1 MSDCLPVCWIILHSY
16 QPVFKSHFTFTFQQ
30 NLWLPTYI
38 FPWWNRKNIW
48 TSEKLQDSVSLPVW
62 TQANFS
68 FEHEVLFGHFASWF
82 WHVSDTED
90 SLWAQSVI
98 WAFCQLILTCI
109 WHQRQFVST
118 EYHLGILSIGSDVY
132 LMSRTICEH
141 GVLFGHFCQLIWH
154 ESTIEGQFVNAE
166 CYLGILPIDLTC
178 VMSGTVCVGQVF
190 IWSSSWGTCDSSV
203 FWCVSIYSICVTGVI
218 AVFCKT
224 GTTGSIHEKKINN
237 EIMNKLNIVW
247 LTVSFRLQRNLVKV
261 KLFWNLKTYTFCI
274 HG

>member
-1 MSDCLPVCWIILHSY
+1 MSNFKDVRLFTSVLNNSTFISTSFQISLYFHFPAESLAANLHFSLMK
-16 QPVFKSHFTFTFQQ
+16 QKEHLDIWEALRLSKS
-30 NLWLPTYI
+30 PGVD
-38 FPWWNRKNIW
+38 PG
-48 TSEKLQDSVSLPVW
+48 KL
-62 TQANFS
+62 
-68 FEHEVLFGHFASWF
+68 LF
-82 WHVSDTED
+82 
-90 SLWAQSVI
+90 WARSVI

-154 ESTIEGQFVNAE
+154 VSTIEGQFVNAE
-166 CYLGILPIDLTC
+166 CYLDISPIDLTC

-224 GTTGSIHEKKINN
+224 GTTRSIH
-237 EIMNKLNIVW
+237 
-247 LTVSFRLQRNLVKV
+247 
-261 KLFWNLKTYTFCI
+261 
-274 HG
+274 